1 MGRILNFRF
10 DLNIAEEEEV
20 VYQSKGNKKMEKLID
35 RFVSGDKNRFS
46 IKAAY
51 ILRDTIK
58 AIGTDKIKPTTFG
71 IFYDDLEKPKTGGT
85 GQIMIICEKHNIPI
99 TDQKDRF
106 N

>member
-1 MGRILNFRF
+1 LTSLFP
-10 DLNIAEEEEV
+10 A
-20 VYQSKGNKKMEKLID
+20 
-35 RFVSGDKNRFS
+35 
-46 IKAAY
+46 IKTDFPLKRP

-58 AIGTDKIKPTTFG
+58 AIGTDKIRPTTFG

-85 GQIMIICEKHNIPI
+85 GHIMIICEKHNIPI